1 MDCRLKIN
9 VLSYIILVR
18 KENVLVL
25 GKYILKDLKV
35 QEHDFAIYSQII
47 QKKSLRVH
55 INKERKSK

>member
-18 KENVLVL
+18 KENVL
-25 GKYILKDLKV
+25 GFRKYILKNLKV

-47 QKKSLRVH
+47 QKKKYMCVY
-55 INKERKSK
+55 E

>member
-9 VLSYIILVR
+9 VLSYLILVR

-47 QKKSLRVH
+47 QKKKYMCVY
-55 INKERKSK
+55 E